1 MDISLKG
8 HEVDAAIT
16 ARIKELE
23 KICDLRG
30 WTVGLAESCTG
41 GLLSSW
47 ICEWPGVS
55 RFFQGA
61 VVSYA
66 RSVKIGVLQVPLPM
80 IQAHG
85 EVSLPV
91 ARAMAFGARSALDA
105 DWTVSIT
112 GIAGPSGGR
121 PGKPVGTVCFAV
133 TGPGFE
139 RLSQQAFPASGSRQD
154 IQRQAALFAFDF
166 LLSAMR

>member
-1 MDISLKG
+1 MNAELSG
-8 HEVDAAIT
+8 
-16 ARIKELE
+16 RIQELE
-23 KICDLRG
+23 KLCLLRG
-30 WTVGLAESCTG
+30 WKIGSAESCTG
-41 GLLSSW
+41 GLLASW
-47 ICEWPGVS
+47 ICAWPGVS
-55 RFFQGA
+55 KFFQGA

-66 RSVKIGVLQVPLPM
+66 RSVKEDVLGVPRALIL
-80 IQAHG
+80 AHG

-91 ARAMAFGARSALDA
+91 ARQMALGARSVLAA

-112 GIAGPSGGR
+112 GIAGPSGGS

-139 RLSQQAFPASGSRQD
+139 RLSQQAFPAGAGRED